1 MEYKPSE
8 IEPKWQKYWEEN
20 RLNQAEDFSE
30 KPKLYMLV
38 EFPYPSGD
46 GLHVGHCRSY
56 AALDVISRKKRM
68 EGFNVLFPMGWD
80 AFGLPTE
87 NYAIKTQVHPSIV
100 TEKNTAYFKQQEKS
114 MGFSFD
120 WSREINTTE
129 PEYYKWTQ
137 WIFLKLYESGLAY
150 KSKMPINWCPSCK
163 IGLANE
169 EVIDGSCERCGAKVE
184 KKEKEQWL
192 LKITKYAD
200 RLIKDLDLVDYPE
213 KVKTLQKDW
222 IGRSA
227 GTQFEMPIYI
237 GNSQESVKEKLE
249 VFTTRIDTVF
259 GMTYV
264 VVSAEHP
271 LVPKITTSE
280 NKKEVDR
287 YIREAKHRMELEKLA
302 TEKEKTGV
310 FSGSYA
316 LNIFNNQKIPIYIS
330 DYVLTT
336 YGTGAIM
343 AVPAHDERDFIFA
356 KKHGLEIRCVVLP
369 IGRWIQAFTPAD
381 KITETEIKNIEEE
394 NAFIGD
400 GLLIRSGDFS
410 GLKSADARRKITEWL
425 EKEKR
430 GKAEVYYKLRDWV
443 FSRQHYWGEPIPMVN
458 CGKCGWVPVPEKD
471 LPVELPR
478 VEKYQPTDTGESPLA
493 AIKEWVN
500 TKCPKCG
507 GIAER
512 ETDTMPNWAGSNWY
526 FLRYCDPKN
535 NKKLADEKLLKYWLP
550 VDWYNGG
557 MEHTTLHLLYSRF
570 IYKFLWDIGAVPKVC
585 GPEPY
590 KKRTSHGMVLGEGGI
605 KMSKSKGNVINPDQ
619 VVAEY
624 GADTL
629 RVYEM
634 FIGPFGDAIS
644 WDTKG
649 VKGVKRFL
657 ERFWR
662 LSKQFIEL
670 KNNKEPSDRIKKLL
684 HKTIKKVSEDIDVMK
699 FNTAVSSMMEFS
711 NTWQEEPLG
720 IEKEDFKNFL
730 KIIAPFTPHLAEE
743 LWRELGN
750 KKSISSE
757 EWPKYDKTLIKEDKI
772 NLIIQI
778 NGRVRDMI
786 EVELGVSEKEAKEI
800 ALSSNK
806 IQNWIKN
813 QKVKKVIFVPGKL
826 INVVI

>member
-20 RLNQAEDFSE
+20 EPNRAEDFSK
-30 KPKLYMLV
+30 KPKLYVLV

-56 AALDVISRKKRM
+56 TALDVISRKKRM

-87 NYAIKTQVHPSIV
+87 NYAIKTKVHPSIV

-169 EVIDGSCERCGAKVE
+169 EVIDGSCERCSAKVE

-192 LKITKYAD
+192 LRITKYAD
-200 RLIKDLDLVDYPE
+200 RLIKDLNLVDYPE

-222 IGRSA
+222 IGRSE
-227 GTQFEMPIYI
+227 GLE
-237 GNSQESVKEKLE
+237 ESWQVEGVNLKLKT
-249 VFTTRIDTVF
+249 FTTWPHTSWGSTFMVI
-259 GMTYV
+259 
-264 VVSAEHP
+264 APEHP
-271 LVPKITTSE
+271 IIDELVRGTEYEKSAKDFCKKIIQDKIKDPKNVE
-280 NKKEVDR
+280 KKKEGFFIGR
-287 YIREAKHRMELEKLA
+287 YVINH
-302 TEKEKTGV
+302 
-310 FSGSYA
+310 
-316 LNIFNNQKIPIYIS
+316 LNGRKMPLFIANFAIY
-330 DYVLTT
+330 D
-336 YGTGAIM
+336 YGTGI
-343 AVPAHDERDFIFA
+343 VKCTPAHDQRDFEFA
-356 KKHGLEIRCVVLP
+356 QKYNLETIPVIYPAGSKPFDPKKMKEAYTGEGIMMNAGNFDGMPTEKARKEIGDYT
-369 IGRWIQAFTPAD
+369 IKEGNGRWTI
-381 KITETEIKNIEEE
+381 N
-394 NAFIGD
+394 
-400 GLLIRSGDFS
+400 
-410 GLKSADARRKITEWL
+410 
-425 EKEKR
+425 
-430 GKAEVYYKLRDWV
+430 YKLRDWV

-458 CGKCGWVPVPEKD
+458 CGKCGWVPVPEED
-471 LPVELPR
+471 LPVELPK

-493 AIKEWVN
+493 AIKEWVD

-507 GIAER
+507 GAAER

-535 NKKLADEKLLKYWLP
+535 NKKLADEKLLEYWLP

-711 NTWQEEPLG
+711 NAWQEEPLG
-720 IEKEDFKNFL
+720 IEKEDFESFL

-743 LWRELGN
+743 LWRELGH

-757 EWPKYDKTLIKEDKI
+757 EWPKYDKELIKEDKI

-778 NGRVRDMI
+778 NGRVRDAI
-786 EVELGVSEKEAKEI
+786 EVELGVLEEKAKEI
-800 ALSSNK
+800 ALSRGK
-806 IQNWIKN
+806 IQNWTKG
-813 QKVKKVIFVPGKL
+813 QKVKKVIFIPGKL
-826 INVVI
+826 INIVI